1 MQRIPEPELMDEFDQ
16 ARAYAAA
23 DFSEP
28 NQRFVELFLATF
40 PEFDRGTILDL
51 GCGPGDIALRLAA
64 RLPDVHVH
72 GLDGSQAMLDC
83 ARDRLVH
90 NPALERRVRF
100 LRGLLPGCEVP
111 LPAYDAVISNSL
123 LHHLHDPQV
132 LWRSIRAMGRPG
144 AAVLVMDLFRPP
156 SMRAAEDIVA
166 TYAAGEPEVLRRD
179 FHNSLLAAFE
189 PGEVL
194 AQLGAN
200 GLGELEVRTVSD
212 RHLLVVGHLPE

>member
-28 NQRFVELFLATF
+28 NERFVELFLGRF
-40 PEFDRGTILDL
+40 PGFDRGTILDL
-51 GCGPGDIALRLAA
+51 GCGPGDIALRLAT
-64 RLPDVHVH
+64 RLPEVHVH

-83 ARDRLVH
+83 ARDRLALS
-90 NPALERRVRF
+90 PALAPRVRL

-111 LPAYDAVISNSL
+111 LPAYDAIVSNSL

-156 SMRAAEDIVA
+156 SPQAALDIVE

-194 AQLGAN
+194 AQLGAS
-200 GLGELEVRTVSD
+200 GLGDLEVRTVSD
-212 RHLLVVGHLPE
+212 RHLLVVGHLPG